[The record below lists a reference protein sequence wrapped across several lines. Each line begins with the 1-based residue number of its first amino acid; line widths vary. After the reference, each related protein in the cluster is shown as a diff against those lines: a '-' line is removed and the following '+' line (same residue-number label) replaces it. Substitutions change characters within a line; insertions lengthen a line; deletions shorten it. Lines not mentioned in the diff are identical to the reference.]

1 VIQQLVD
8 CVAIAV
14 LAASGAVVGVRKE
27 FDLFGICTLAVLTG
41 VGGGVLRDLFLDL
54 DPPTSLQHWQE
65 ITICLAMA
73 VLTTVFTKAVI
84 KLNTLV
90 LVLDAVG
97 MGFFATSG
105 AAISIDHGASWFAA
119 AVLGVVSA
127 IAGSVM
133 RDVVARDVPMVM
145 GPDDMYA
152 APAVLGSVIYVAVD
166 HYGSQ
171 ALGVAAGSLVA
182 TLLRLAAITFHWRLP
197 TAPRELI
204 NHVRAHAHP
213 GVHPSQLSP

>member
-1 VIQQLVD
+1 M
-8 CVAIAV
+8 AIAV
-14 LAASGAVVGVRKE
+14 LAASGAVVGVRKG

-41 VGGGVLRDLFLDL
+41 VGGGVLRDLLLDL

-65 ITICLAMA
+65 ITICVAMA

-84 KLNTLV
+84 RLNALV

-119 AVLGVVSA
+119 AVLGAVSA
-127 IAGSVM
+127 VAGSVM

-152 APAVLGSVIYVAVD
+152 APAVLGSVIYVAID
-166 HYGSQ
+166 HFGSQ
-171 ALGVAAGSLVA
+171 SLGVAAGSLVA
-182 TLLRLAAITFHWRLP
+182 TTLRLAAITFHWRLP

-213 GVHPSQLSP
+213 GVHPWQLSP